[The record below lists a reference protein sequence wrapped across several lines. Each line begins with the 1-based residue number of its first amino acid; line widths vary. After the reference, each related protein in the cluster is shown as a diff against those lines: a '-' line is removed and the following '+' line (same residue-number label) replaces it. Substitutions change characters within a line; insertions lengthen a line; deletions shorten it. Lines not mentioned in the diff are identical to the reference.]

1 MALSGRLTSMT
12 PIASGF
18 KFTGAA
24 GRKHRRI
31 LFLALANIETAPLKP
46 EDEGLEPRTDEDDED
61 LLDVLK
67 LFEACR
73 WEGPNPCLTYH
84 GPRIPHWTA
93 FRSSRSVPGGLVRI
107 DNVWQLLRLLLVVK
121 LWQFGIDMQSPSV
134 QDLDWRG
141 GIGAIVASGGLNP
154 KTPTGYIGWPE
165 FDSMFA
171 TIVSLQKQPKKRL
184 LSSPST
190 ATSLRI
196 LKPSFQTLH
205 LVRP

>member
-18 KFTGAA
+18 KFSGTA

-31 LFLALANIETAPLKP
+31 LFLALAKIETAPLTP
-46 EDEGLEPRTDEDDED
+46 EDEGLGPRTDDDDED

-84 GPRIPHWTA
+84 GPRLPHRTA
-93 FRSSRSVPGGLVRI
+93 FRSSHSVPVGTVRV
-107 DNVWQLLRLLLVVK
+107 DKVWQLLRLLLVVK
-121 LWQFGIDMQSPSV
+121 LWQYGIDMQSPSV
-134 QDLDWRG
+134 QVLDWRG
-141 GIGAIVASGGLNP
+141 EIGAIMASGGSNP
-154 KTPTGYIGWPE
+154 KTPTGYLEWPE

-171 TIVSLQKQPKKRL
+171 TIVSL
-184 LSSPST
+184 
-190 ATSLRI
+190 
-196 LKPSFQTLH
+196 H
-205 LVRP
+205 